1 MTSSL
6 LEATPLSARIR
17 DMTLRDGLQSIP
29 GIVPTEQKLQ
39 IYDALVNAGI
49 RDLQVTSF
57 MNPARLPQTADSE
70 EVWRALA
77 DRPERRSVL
86 VGNMR
91 GFDRAAA
98 AGARDIEAVVS
109 ASETYN
115 RKNVGRT
122 VRQSI
127 EEIAGMA
134 QKSREAAATVS
145 VGFANCFHCAFEGR
159 IAEAKVLDLIGELR
173 AFGIREIGLSDTTG
187 YATPDQVFAL
197 ASKARAAFPDM
208 TYGAHL
214 HDTRGRGLA
223 NAVAALIAGI
233 SWFDAALAGLGGSP
247 FAPGMGGNLS
257 LEALA
262 DTLAEMG
269 VETGIDVD
277 RIVRA
282 GSLVAEIVR
291 NAAPIS
297 TRS

>member
-1 MTSSL
+1 
-6 LEATPLSARIR
+6 
-17 DMTLRDGLQSIP
+17 MTLRDGLQSIR

-39 IYDALVNAGI
+39 IFDALVNAGV

-77 DRPERRSVL
+77 HRFERCSVL
-86 VGNMR
+86 VGNVR
-91 GFDRAAA
+91 GFDRATT

-109 ASETYN
+109 ASEAYN
-115 RKNVGRT
+115 FKNVGRT

-127 EEIAGMA
+127 EEIAEMSR
-134 QKSREAAATVS
+134 KSNSVGATLS
-145 VGFANCFHCAFEGR
+145 VGFANCFHCSYEGR
-159 IAEAKVLDLIGELR
+159 IAEGKVLDIIGEMR

-223 NAVAALIAGI
+223 NAIAALMAGI
-233 SWFDAALAGLGGSP
+233 AWFDAALAGLGGSP

-262 DTLAEMG
+262 DTFAEMG
-269 VETGIDVD
+269 IETGIDRD
-277 RIVRA
+277 RIVQA
-282 GSLVAEIVR
+282 GSLVAEIVGS
-291 NAAPIS
+291 AAPIS
-297 TRS
+297 ARG